1 MRSHLKVDDYEIP
14 EGLYYTKEHEWLKLE
29 GDTSRVGITD
39 YAQKTLHE
47 IVFVDLPDIGKK
59 VGQMDSL
66 GTVESVKAVSDVFSP
81 VSGEVVERNE
91 KLSNSPEILNQDPYR
106 AGWIVGI
113 KPSKLKDELKNL
125 LDAKGYGEYVAGL
138 KK

>member
-1 MRSHLKVDDYEIP
+1 MKVDDYEIP

-47 IVFVDLPDIGKK
+47 IVFVDLPEIGKK
-59 VGQMDSL
+59 VGQMESL

-81 VSGEVVERNE
+81 ISGEVIERNE

-106 AGWIVGI
+106 AGWIVAI
-113 KPSKLKDELKNL
+113 KPSKLEDELKNL
-125 LDAKGYGEYVAGL
+125 LDAKSYGEFVAGL